1 MIEYIINLLLGSADC
16 YQAFD
21 WAGLGL
27 GIGALGTAASGIGSA
42 IANAKRQG
50 ALANQRIREGAWYDK
65 QMYEDPTKRS
75 DNAALLSLLDQKLKK
90 YNKTQEQKG
99 VITNTT
105 PEANLAAREASAQT
119 YGNAISGMMSG
130 QSARYDMLAAQK
142 RAAENQAF
150 QSQDAL
156 DAARLETWK
165 NLASNATKLGDA
177 AIGGLEVGDK
187 TKGIAFDLG
196 KSLKKAQE
204 ETMKLN
210 MPKWRNLQE

>member
-21 WAGLGL
+21 WVGL

-42 IANAKRQG
+42 IANAKRQR

-119 YGNAISGMMSG
+119 YGNAISDMMSR

-142 RAAENQAF
+142 RAAEDQAF

-177 AIGGLEVGDK
+177 AIGGLEFGDK

>member
-1 MIEYIINLLLGSADC
+1 M
-16 YQAFD
+16 
-21 WAGLGL
+21 
-27 GIGALGTAASGIGSA
+27 GALGTAASGIGSA
-42 IANAKRQG
+42 IENAKRQR

-119 YGNAISGMMSG
+119 YGNAMGDMMSR

-142 RAAENQAF
+142 
-150 QSQDAL
+150 S
-156 DAARLETWK
+156 
-165 NLASNATKLGDA
+165 S
-177 AIGGLEVGDK
+177 
-187 TKGIAFDLG
+187 
-196 KSLKKAQE
+196 
-204 ETMKLN
+204 
-210 MPKWRNLQE
+210 

>member
-21 WAGLGL
+21 WLGLGL
-27 GIGALGTAASGIGSA
+27 GALGTAASGIGSA
-42 IANAKRQG
+42 IANAKRQR

-119 YGNAISGMMSG
+119 YGNAISDMMSS

-150 QSQDAL
+150 QSQDTL

-177 AIGGLEVGDK
+177 AIGGLEFGDK
-187 TKGIAFDLG
+187 TKGITVDLG
-196 KSLKKAQE
+196 QSLKKAQE

-210 MPKWRNLQE
+210 MPKWRNLQG

>member
-16 YQAFD
+16 YQAFPSFSP
-21 WAGLGL
+21 AGLV
-27 GIGALGTAASGIGSA
+27 IGALGTVASGIGSA
-42 IANAKRQG
+42 IVNAKRQR
-50 ALANQRIREGAWYDK
+50 ALANQRTREGAWYDK

-119 YGNAISGMMSG
+119 YGNAISGMMSR

-142 RAAENQAF
+142 RAAEDQAF

-165 NLASNATKLGDA
+165 NLASNATKLADA
-177 AIGGLEVGDK
+177 AVGGFEFG
-187 TKGIAFDLG
+187 G
-196 KSLKKAQE
+196 
-204 ETMKLN
+204 
-210 MPKWRNLQE
+210 